1 MAASKTLGYVLIA
14 IGVLIILFVA
24 FVGYT
29 LYGELISGSL
39 SISQYNLK
47 GTPTGSS
54 GNASNAS
61 ALVNQVAS
69 NVVSQ
74 VLASLPLAMY
84 GYVLLA
90 ILALFLVLSAA
101 GRLVIYGIRLI
112 AVRSDD
118 ENQRS
123 TAKQK

>member
-112 AVRSDD
+112 AVRGDD